1 MLWEHEAMSRRV
13 LLPILD
19 GAALLLFVVIGLAQ
33 HDEGASAGLFLRNA
47 IPLIGAWF
55 AVAVPLGT
63 YRIPGRRPGLRTL
76 LPTWA
81 VAVPAGLLLRTAW
94 VGSPHGSEILVFL
107 GIGLAFTL
115 LFLTIGRAVARFVSD
130 RGAPTTS
137 GVVR

>member
-1 MLWEHEAMSRRV
+1 MSRRV

-63 YRIPGRRPGLRTL
+63 YRLPGRLPGRRPGVRTL
-76 LPTWA
+76 LSTWA
-81 VAVPAGLLLRTAW
+81 IAVPAGLLLRTAW

-107 GIGLAFTL
+107 GVGLAFTL
-115 LFLTIGRAVARFVSD
+115 LFLTIGRAGARFVGD

>member
-19 GAALLLFVVIGLAQ
+19 GATLLLFIVIGLAQ
-33 HDEGASAGLFLRNA
+33 HDEGASTGLFLRNA

-63 YRIPGRRPGLRTL
+63 YRRPGVRTL

-107 GIGLAFTL
+107 GVGVTFTL
-115 LFLTIGRAVARFVSD
+115 LFLTIGRAVARFVGD